1 MRTLLSLLASL
12 LIGGQANA
20 SDTQNITQWHA
31 VYQATMKTNAKSAL
45 SMLQDRYHS
54 ADSNSEKLYVS
65 GLIYE
70 YMSNI
75 DQPYYGSSQI
85 LENRFAKLES
95 KYILALTERKNGNY
109 DTSVNVF
116 TSLLQSAK
124 QRSDEE
130 TKALM
135 NYQLCYTLNQ
145 QGQYHK
151 ASFFCSSLNNHLSG
165 DHQQNIPS
173 DLALRVI
180 ANNFD
185 FRGEYE
191 IALNLYRRLLTEM
204 PTQSDPTGV
213 YNDVGN
219 LLSELGQFEQSEQ
232 YLIQALLARQ
242 LESTPLEVA
251 QVEHSLAAMYSKS
264 MDYEKAVSHYKNA
277 LTLLED
283 LNYPYGQGLTYLGL
297 GSAYV
302 DSGDLK
308 SAVPY
313 IKNALALGEQYEN
326 KRLQTESHLTAGFA
340 YLKHDSLREALEHA
354 QAALELAN
362 KNSTSALQAKAQL
375 LLSQIY
381 QKQNDF
387 SNALSHYQ
395 KYAKLELASRDA
407 NNVKAIEALD
417 LTKSEYEYELQLV
430 KIDNERN
437 LKLLELE
444 KLGEQQRAYN
454 FVIFCLLTVLLVV
467 LFVLRNT
474 KIKSRLDKLTG
485 SLNRSTIIEKIRNQT
500 VSAPEDMRYVL
511 ALIDLDNFKLLN
523 DKHGHPTG
531 DLVLKHVCKAIQ
543 VKLNKGEYLGRL
555 GGEEFILLLKNVD
568 EIDVPFR
575 IQSLHKTI
583 SEKQIKSTNDETL
596 NVTASLAYLSTSKPL
611 SNFDELYSIIDQA
624 LYQSKKNGHNA
635 VIDAYNEPIDLP
647 SSAFESTTA

>member
-12 LIGGQANA
+12 FLGSQANA

-31 VYQATMKTNAKSAL
+31 VYQATMKTNSKSAL
-45 SMLQDRYHS
+45 SMLQDRYHT

-85 LENRFAKLES
+85 LENHFAKLES
-95 KYILALTERKNGNY
+95 KYILALSERKSGDY
-109 DTSVNVF
+109 DTSVDIF

-124 QRSDEE
+124 QHKDEE

-151 ASFFCSSLNNHLSG
+151 ANFFCSSLNKHLNH
-165 DHQQNIPS
+165 DHQESIPA

-191 IALNLYRRLLTEM
+191 VALLLYRRLLTEM
-204 PTQSDPTGV
+204 PPQSDPTGV

-219 LLSELGQFEQSEQ
+219 LLSELGQYEQSEQ

-242 LESTPLEVA
+242 LDAPPLQVA
-251 QVEHSLAAMYSKS
+251 QVEHSLASMYSRS
-264 MDYEKAVSHYKNA
+264 SDYAKAISHYKNA
-277 LTLLED
+277 LTLLAEMD
-283 LNYPYGQGLTYLGL
+283 YPYGKGLTYLGL

-302 DSGDLK
+302 NSGDLK
-308 SAVPY
+308 SAVPH
-313 IKNALALGEQYEN
+313 IKKALELGEEYDNE
-326 KRLQTESHLTAGFA
+326 RLQTESHLAAGFA
-340 YLKHDSLREALEHA
+340 YLKHNVLDKALQHGEL
-354 QAALELAN
+354 ALALAN
-362 KNSTSALQAKAQL
+362 KNATTALQAKAQL
-375 LLSQIY
+375 LLSQAY
-381 QKQNDF
+381 QKLDDN
-387 SNALSHYQ
+387 SAALSHYQ
-395 KYAKLELASRDA
+395 EYAKLELANRDDS
-407 NNVKAIEALD
+407 NVKAIEALD
-417 LTKSEYEYELQLV
+417 LTKSEYEYDLQLV

-437 LKLLELE
+437 LKLLEIE
-444 KLGEQQRAYN
+444 KLSEQQRAYN
-454 FVIFCLLTVLLVV
+454 FIIFCLLTVLLVV
-467 LFVLRNT
+467 LFVLRKT
-474 KIKSRLDKLTG
+474 KIKSRLDRLTG
-485 SLNRSTIIEKIRNQT
+485 SLNRSTIIEKIRAQT

-511 ALIDLDNFKLLN
+511 ALIDLDHFKLIN
-523 DKHGHPTG
+523 DQHGHPTG

-543 VKLNKGEYLGRL
+543 AKLNKGEYIGRL

-583 SEKQIKSTNDETL
+583 SEKQIKSEQGDSL
-596 NVTASLAYLSTSKPL
+596 SVTASLAYLSTSKPL
-611 SNFDELYSIIDQA
+611 SNFDELYSILDQA
-624 LYQSKKNGHNA
+624 LYQSKRNGHNA

-647 SSAFESTTA
+647 TSVFESTTA

>member
-1 MRTLLSLLASL
+1 MRTLLTLLASL
-12 LIGGQANA
+12 LLGSQANA
-20 SDTQNITQWHA
+20 SNTQSITQWHS
-31 VYQATMKTNAKSAL
+31 VYLATMKTNSKSAL
-45 SMLQDRYHS
+45 HMLQDRYHT

-75 DQPYYGSSQI
+75 NQPYFGSSQF
-85 LENRFAKLES
+85 LENHFAKLES
-95 KYILALTERKNGNY
+95 KYIQALLERKQGDY
-109 DTSVNVF
+109 DAAVNLF

-124 QRSDEE
+124 QRADIE

-151 ASFFCSSLNNHLSG
+151 ANFFCSSLNNHLTN
-165 DHQQNIPS
+165 DHKESIPA

-185 FRGEYE
+185 FRGEYD
-191 IALNLYRRLLTEM
+191 IALSLYRRLINEM
-204 PTQSDPTGV
+204 PAQSDPTGV

-242 LESTPLEVA
+242 LEATPLEVA
-251 QVEHSLAAMYSKS
+251 QVEHSLASMYYKSK
-264 MDYEKAVSHYKNA
+264 DYEKSISHYKNA
-277 LTLLED
+277 LTLLEE
-283 LNYPYGQGLTYLGL
+283 LNYPYGKGLTYLGL

-308 SAVPY
+308 SAVPH
-313 IKNALALGEQYEN
+313 IKNALELGKEYEN
-326 KRLQTESHLTAGFA
+326 ERLQTESHLAAGFA
-340 YLKHDSLREALEHA
+340 YLKHRMLKEALEHA
-354 QAALELAN
+354 NAALELAN
-362 KNSTSALQAKAQL
+362 KNSTTALQSKSQL
-375 LLSQIY
+375 LLSQIF
-381 QKQNDF
+381 QQQNEYET
-387 SNALSHYQ
+387 ALSHYRE
-395 KYAKLELASRDA
+395 YATLELANRDA

-437 LKLLELE
+437 LKLLELK
-444 KLGEQQRAYN
+444 KLAEQQRAYN
-454 FVIFCLLTVLLVV
+454 FVVFVLLAVLLVA
-467 LFVLRNT
+467 LFALR
-474 KIKSRLDKLTG
+474 KIKMESRLDKLTG
-485 SLNRSTIIEKIRNQT
+485 SLNRSSIIEKIRSQSI
-500 VSAPEDMRYVL
+500 SAPDDMRYVL
-511 ALIDLDNFKLLN
+511 ALFDLDNFKLIN
-523 DKHGHPTG
+523 DKYGHPVG
-531 DLVLKHVCKAIQ
+531 DLVLTQ
-543 VKLNKGEYLGRL
+543 VSKSLQSKLNKGEYLGRI

-575 IQSLHKTI
+575 VQSLHKTI
-583 SEKQIKSTNDETL
+583 SEKQIKTDDGHSV

-611 SNFDELYSIIDQA
+611 SNFDELYSILDQA
-624 LYQSKKNGHNA
+624 LYQSKRNGHDA

-647 SSAFESTTA
+647 LSAFESTTA

>member
-12 LIGGQANA
+12 FIGSQANA
-20 SDTQNITQWHA
+20 SDTQSITQWHA
-31 VYQATMKTNAKSAL
+31 VYQATKKTNATSAL
-45 SMLQDRYHS
+45 SMLQDRYHT
-54 ADSNSEKLYVS
+54 AVSNSEKLYVS

-75 DQPYYGSSQI
+75 DQPYFGSSQI
-85 LENRFAKLES
+85 LQNYFAKLES
-95 KYILALTERKNGNY
+95 KYILALTERKHGNY
-109 DTSVNVF
+109 EASINIF
-116 TSLLQSAK
+116 TSLLQLAK
-124 QRSDEE
+124 QRTDAE

-145 QGQYHK
+145 QGRYHK
-151 ASFFCSSLNNHLSG
+151 ANFFCSSLNNHLME
-165 DHQQNIPS
+165 DHQESIPA

-191 IALNLYRRLLTEM
+191 IALDLYRRLINEM

-242 LESTPLEVA
+242 LDSTPLEVA
-251 QVEHSLAAMYSKS
+251 QVEHSLAAMYNKSK
-264 MDYEKAVSHYKNA
+264 DYEKAISHYKNA
-277 LTLLED
+277 LALLSD

-308 SAVPY
+308 SAVPH
-313 IKNALALGEQYEN
+313 IRNALNLGKQYNNE
-326 KRLQTESHLTAGFA
+326 RLQTESHLAAGFA
-340 YLKHDSLREALEHA
+340 YLKHQMLDKALEHGE
-354 QAALELAN
+354 AALQLAN
-362 KNSTSALQAKAQL
+362 KNVTTALQAKAQL
-375 LLSQIY
+375 LLSEIS
-381 QKQNDF
+381 QKSSDY
-387 SNALSHYQ
+387 SAALSHYQ
-395 KYAKLELASRDA
+395 EYAKLELSNRDA

-437 LKLLELE
+437 LKLLEIE
-444 KLGEQQRAYN
+444 KLGKQQRAYN

-467 LFVLRNT
+467 LFVLRKT
-474 KIKSRLDKLTG
+474 KIKSRLDSLT
-485 SLNRSTIIEKIRNQT
+485 SALNRSSVVEKIKSQT
-500 VSAPEDMRYVL
+500 VNAPEDMRYVL
-511 ALIDLDNFKLLN
+511 ALIDLDHFKLIN
-523 DKHGHPTG
+523 DSYGHPTG
-531 DLVLKHVCKAIQ
+531 DLVLRQVCKSLQ
-543 VKLNKGEYLGRL
+543 TKLNKGEYLGRL

-575 IQSLHKTI
+575 VQSLHKTI
-583 SEKQIKSTNDETL
+583 SEKQIKTETNETL

-611 SNFDELYSIIDQA
+611 TNFDELYSILDQA
-624 LYQSKKNGHNA
+624 LYQAKQNGRNA
-635 VIDAYNEPIDLP
+635 IIDAYNEPIDLP
-647 SSAFESTTA
+647 SPAFESTTA